1 VTLTVPP
8 LRYRIDDVRELD
20 AIVHALLETDGGKA
34 EAAGMLGISRATI
47 YRKINTYGI
56 SVTPR

>member
-1 VTLTVPP
+1 M
-8 LRYRIDDVRELD
+8 RERD
-20 AIVHALLETDGGKA
+20 AIVHALLETNGDKA
-34 EAAGMLGISRATI
+34 EAADMLGISRATI